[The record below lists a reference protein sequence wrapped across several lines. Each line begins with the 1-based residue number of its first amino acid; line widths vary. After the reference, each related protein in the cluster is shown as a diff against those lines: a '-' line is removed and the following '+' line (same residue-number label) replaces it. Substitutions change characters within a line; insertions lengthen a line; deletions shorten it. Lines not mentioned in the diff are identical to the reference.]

1 MVHAQLE
8 IAIAP
13 HVQALPLYFAL
24 VVSACSIAEIVN
36 ADGARHELQV
46 RGIESQLCHRGIPQ
60 WAQPETR

>member
-13 HVQALPLYFAL
+13 HVQVASLLAL

-46 RGIESQLCHRGIPQ
+46 R
-60 WAQPETR
+60 A

>member
-13 HVQALPLYFAL
+13 HVQVASLLAL